1 METVLVELK
10 VTHERRERKKKGF
23 GSGKKILGKEEEDLW
38 SMKIGSFDQGIC
50 IKLFVRGIAVWS
62 EIFFHL

>member
-23 GSGKKILGKEEEDLW
+23 GSGKKILEEEDLW